1 MLRGG
6 WIGEAAKEK
15 TEENL
20 GRDWIAERR
29 ENLAEKRSRF
39 ACTRTTPAGHQVST
53 IPFQREPTPL
63 GIVSASLIAKRR
75 RKEKKRK
82 KRRKKNKLA
91 ESQKRTGIQEGK
103 QGFERVYSRRC
114 IFFTGL
120 SGALVACLRWRWV
133 VSKGEL
139 FFNVWA
145 NLLNGWKNRGW
156 GRGRRTTSETGD

>member
-1 MLRGG
+1 M
-6 WIGEAAKEK
+6 KEK

-29 ENLAEKRSRF
+29 ENLAEKGSRF

-82 KRRKKNKLA
+82 KKEEKKISWLKVRKGREYRKENRVSN
-91 ESQKRTGIQEGK
+91 ECTREG
-103 QGFERVYSRRC
+103 V
-114 IFFTGL
+114 FF
-120 SGALVACLRWRWV
+120 LRGYPVHSWPV
-133 VSKGEL
+133 CAGD
-139 FFNVWA
+139 
-145 NLLNGWKNRGW
+145 GW
-156 GRGRRTTSETGD
+156 

>member
-1 MLRGG
+1 M
-6 WIGEAAKEK
+6 
-15 TEENL
+15 
-20 GRDWIAERR
+20 
-29 ENLAEKRSRF
+29 
-39 ACTRTTPAGHQVST
+39 
-53 IPFQREPTPL
+53 
-63 GIVSASLIAKRR
+63 
-75 RKEKKRK
+75 
-82 KRRKKNKLA
+82 A